1 MKKLYGLG
9 TGPGDPELLTLKAVK
24 ILKEANIIFAPLS
37 KGKNMALDTVK
48 EYVKDKEIVY
58 LDFPMGSVTNEVYK
72 ENAEIIINN
81 INEGE
86 SGVFITIGDPTFY
99 STFINMLEFLQNKIY
114 LEIISGIPS
123 FVAAAGRGLFP
134 LAFTGEKFAVV
145 DKIPKENP
153 KFDSM
158 VILKAYNLEE
168 ENLERLEDF
177 GFQYKYLKRV
187 TLPDEKIFTEKED
200 ILREKDYI
208 SLILAR
214 RKKWKV

>member
-1 MKKLYGLG
+1 MNPKGGKMKKLFGLG

-114 LEIISGIPS
+114 AKS
-123 FVAAAGRGLFP
+123 FYLRCLRVLVCNSNSTV
-134 LAFTGEKFAVV
+134 LMT
-145 DKIPKENP
+145 
-153 KFDSM
+153 
-158 VILKAYNLEE
+158 VIFYMANLICASH
-168 ENLERLEDF
+168 RD
-177 GFQYKYLKRV
+177 
-187 TLPDEKIFTEKED
+187 
-200 ILREKDYI
+200 
-208 SLILAR
+208 
-214 RKKWKV
+214 